1 MKKWLTILLNI
12 SLIIAFAWIGKGIVA
27 ITHLPIPGS
36 IIGMVLLFF
45 GLQSGWIKLSWVE
58 AGAALLISEML
69 LFFIPSVVGF
79 MQYSWMFGIKGL
91 VILFIVV
98 SGTALMMI
106 STGVIS
112 EKILARK
119 SGEVRRWF
127 PRYFI

>member
-12 SLIIAFAWIGKGIVA
+12 SLIIAFTWIGKGIVA
-27 ITHLPIPGS
+27 ITHIPIPGS

-69 LFFIPSVVGF
+69 LFFIPAVVGF